1 MDPSFQIGI
10 DSSYYSY
17 INHYLILFAKGSTQ
31 ESLRAKLSEAKQ
43 STSEFEA
50 WNFIKNEYPS
60 VANWLEPF
68 AEKGRARTDK
78 GDYWWELRA
87 CDYYDEFAKPKIMY
101 QKFQVKPCFVY
112 DDHGLYCNDS
122 MWIIPTEDKAL
133 LALLNSKMAW
143 WLMKKKCTQ
152 IQNGVQLIWQ
162 YLSKIP
168 VPRELPQEL
177 ATLADQII
185 AAKKNGED
193 ATDLENQV
201 NTLVYQLYGIT
212 DTEEIDAVEKR

>member
-1 MDPSFQIGI
+1 M
-10 DSSYYSY
+10 
-17 INHYLILFAKGSTQ
+17 ILFEKGATNKLIACIDGEKSAS
-31 ESLRAKLSEAKQ
+31 ES
-43 STSEFEA
+43 FA
-50 WNFIKNEYPS
+50 WNVIQQNYP
-60 VANWLEPF
+60 AIAKWLEPF
-68 AEKGRARTDK
+68 AEQGRARTDK

-87 CDYYDEFAKPKIMY
+87 CDYYDVFAKPKIMY

-112 DDHGLYCNDS
+112 DEQGLYCNDS

-168 VPRELPQEL
+168 VPATLPPDL

-185 AAKKNGED
+185 TAKKNGED
-193 ATDLENQV
+193 TAAFEAQV
-201 NTLVYQLYGIT
+201 DAIVYGLYGVNAEDVGKI
-212 DTEEIDAVEKR
+212 EG

>member
-1 MDPSFQIGI
+1 
-10 DSSYYSY
+10 
-17 INHYLILFAKGSTQ
+17 
-31 ESLRAKLSEAKQ
+31 
-43 STSEFEA
+43 
-50 WNFIKNEYPS
+50 
-60 VANWLEPF
+60 
-68 AEKGRARTDK
+68 
-78 GDYWWELRA
+78 
-87 CDYYDEFAKPKIMY
+87 MY

-112 DDHGLYCNDS
+112 DEQGLYCNDS

-177 ATLADQII
+177 AALADQII
-185 AAKKNGED
+185 TAKKNGED
-193 ATDLENQV
+193 TTELEKRANEI
-201 NTLVYQLYGIT
+201 VYELYGVT
-212 DTEEIDAVEKR
+212 DVEEIEAVEKR

>member
-1 MDPSFQIGI
+1 
-10 DSSYYSY
+10 
-17 INHYLILFAKGSTQ
+17 
-31 ESLRAKLSEAKQ
+31 
-43 STSEFEA
+43 
-50 WNFIKNEYPS
+50 
-60 VANWLEPF
+60 
-68 AEKGRARTDK
+68 
-78 GDYWWELRA
+78 
-87 CDYYDEFAKPKIMY
+87 
-101 QKFQVKPCFVY
+101 
-112 DDHGLYCNDS
+112 

-185 AAKKNGED
+185 SAKKTGEN
-193 ATDLENQV
+193 TTSLESKV
-201 NTLVYQLYGIT
+201 NEIVYQIYGIT
-212 DTEEIDAVEKR
+212 GQEEREAVERG